1 MAMLHTV
8 NKSPFERNTF
18 DSCISMTKSGSS
30 VLLIEDGVIASLK
43 GTSVSDKVS
52 KAMENVTFYVLGPD
66 LKDRKSTRLNS
77 SHRCISYAVFCLKKK
92 KANANVCDRHR
103 GNIKGP

>member
-18 DSCISMTKSGSS
+18 DSCISMAKSGSS

-52 KAMENVTFYVLGPD
+52 KAMESVTFYVLGPD
-66 LKDRKSTRLNS
+66 L
-77 SHRCISYAVFCLKKK
+77 
-92 KANANVCDRHR
+92 NARGMTDDQIIDGIKVVDYEGFVDLTAEHENVQAWL
-103 GNIKGP
+103 

>member
-18 DSCISMTKSGSS
+18 DSCISMAKSGSS

-43 GTSVSDKVS
+43 GSSVSDKVS

-66 LKDRKSTRLNS
+66 LNARGMTDDQVIDGVKVVDYEGFVDLVTENDKVNS
-77 SHRCISYAVFCLKKK
+77 WL
-92 KANANVCDRHR
+92 
-103 GNIKGP
+103 

>member
-18 DSCISMTKSGSS
+18 DSCIAMAKSGSS

-43 GTSVSDKVS
+43 GTSASDKVS
-52 KAMENVTFYVLGPD
+52 KAMENITFYVLGPD
-66 LKDRKSTRLNS
+66 L
-77 SHRCISYAVFCLKKK
+77 
-92 KANANVCDRHR
+92 NARGMTDDQIIDGIKVVDYEGFVDLTAEHENVQAWL
-103 GNIKGP
+103 

>member
-18 DSCISMTKSGSS
+18 DSCIAMAKSGSS

-66 LKDRKSTRLNS
+66 L
-77 SHRCISYAVFCLKKK
+77 
-92 KANANVCDRHR
+92 NARGMTDDQIIDGIKVVDYEGFVDLTAEHENVQAWL
-103 GNIKGP
+103 